1 MAVNIICSFTL
12 TFHKLHSIQELTI
25 FSQKKINLIKIVIF
39 IDKHKAQPY
48 TWHAYRRS
56 SSRVA
61 AHLRSSAAF
70 AHSEGTFPV
79 HSAPSSNPTIF
90 QGFLKC

>member
-12 TFHKLHSIQELTI
+12 TFHKLHSKQELTI

-48 TWHAYRRS
+48 T
-56 SSRVA
+56 
-61 AHLRSSAAF
+61 
-70 AHSEGTFPV
+70 
-79 HSAPSSNPTIF
+79 
-90 QGFLKC
+90 